1 MILKS
6 VLIIILAAGS
16 YINAQEKYCIVKLS
30 SISGIYSGGCKNGVA
45 EGRGTAQGIDK
56 YSGEFHQGLPHGK
69 GTYVWANG
77 TYYEGQW
84 KDGLRDGKGKM
95 VYKQDSIISG
105 YWKYDKYIGE
115 KNTQPY
121 RITRSLYVVRSS
133 FTKLPGTINSVRL
146 RFTRGGIE
154 NADIIDL
161 SLANDSGE
169 QFRLGPSYGI
179 ENPQFPLEVIVRF
192 RAWNNFHSTQYDAD
206 FEFVINEPGNWEIVV
221 TY

>member
-1 MILKS
+1 
-6 VLIIILAAGS
+6 
-16 YINAQEKYCIVKLS
+16 
-30 SISGIYSGGCKNGVA
+30 
-45 EGRGTAQGIDK
+45 
-56 YSGEFHQGLPHGK
+56 
-69 GTYVWANG
+69 
-77 TYYEGQW
+77 
-84 KDGLRDGKGKM
+84 
-95 VYKQDSIISG
+95 
-105 YWKYDKYIGE
+105 
-115 KNTQPY
+115 
-121 RITRSLYVVRSS
+121 
-133 FTKLPGTINSVRL
+133 L